1 MSILKFK
8 NIDTE
13 FHNTFSDVPVMGSYI
28 NTKNIYTVYQPF
40 DYDDAMY
47 FVLNTPDQTYITCDF
62 ANDNI
67 GSIEDSNKLTNATLK
82 AMTSNPGGN
91 GVIDVLSL
99 QEFKDLDVYSIS
111 WSELMYTSPA
121 PLGVKG

>member
-8 NIDTE
+8 NID
-13 FHNTFSDVPVMGSYI
+13 SDITVFNSAVPVLASYI
-28 NTKNIYTVYQPF
+28 NTKNVYTVYQPF
-40 DYDDAMY
+40 NYDDAMI
-47 FVLNTPDQTYITCDF
+47 FVLNTTNQTCIKCDF

-67 GSIEDSNKLTNATLK
+67 GSIEDSNKLTNATFK

-99 QEFKDLDVYSIS
+99 QEFKDLGVDSIS
-111 WSELMYTSPA
+111 WSELTYTP
-121 PLGVKG
+121 PL

>member
-8 NIDTE
+8 NIDTD
-13 FHNTFSDVPVMGSYI
+13 FHNAVSDVPVMASYI

-47 FVLNTPDQTYITCDF
+47 FVLNTPNQTYITCDF
-62 ANDNI
+62 EDDNI

-99 QEFKDLDVYSIS
+99 QEFKDLGVESIS
-111 WSELMYTSPA
+111 FSELMYTSPN
-121 PLGVKG
+121 